1 MKKLMKKYLF
11 SVISVASILLII
23 FSVYINV
30 LNIQSQ
36 KKEEFHTVFKHTSYI
51 LDKLAEE
58 KEHDEDLFIN
68 SYLTRAKKIA
78 YVLSK
83 YSVNDALM
91 SELSGLADITTIN
104 IVNESGLIVDSTTPD
119 SIGLSFHDHKK
130 LQAFLPLISDTDS
143 NAYYVQLDGYDFT
156 TKEDMIYLGIKPY
169 NSVKGI
175 IQIGLKP
182 EILLAL
188 QNNTNISQIYTNM
201 PVSNQETHFILDKN
215 TGHILGITGFDDT
228 SVEIENKKNTD
239 IDIIKLIKTCENG
252 MFIKLNGSW
261 QYVYSQEY
269 GDYILAAFIS
279 TSALIEP
286 NIISISL
293 IITSIIILA
302 ILMISILSFLLN
314 KYFLA
319 EVESLVFNINKVI
332 DGNMNISF
340 ETNSK
345 TEFAEISN
353 DLNKLVHSFKNR
365 SKRMNKMIQVIH
377 YNVGI
382 FEYLK
387 EINNLFLSENIK
399 ELLNLDNEQWETFQ
413 KNNDK
418 FISYLTDLNS
428 IEINGKN
435 NVHLISNN
443 KYIQVHIYHEQQL
456 YYGVIKDITEE
467 VVEKNALLQKLKD
480 VEQKMT
486 LDKLTG
492 LKNIHYVKETVNTLI
507 ENGQKKGIFII
518 FDLDNFKHVND
529 TIGHPEGDKLLQKFA
544 SCLKANFRDNDI
556 IARLGGDEFVVFM
569 LGNSSSENLQK
580 KLNSFLHYVR
590 KELQEY
596 YVQFHL
602 SVSIGVSST
611 SSTCTDYKSLYRNA
625 DFALYIAKQ
634 NGKDRYYIN
643 PDGLTCTHD
652 SCKGCKKPCSRNQ
665 LDTYQ

>member
-11 SVISVASILLII
+11 SVISATSILLII
-23 FSVYINV
+23 FSTYINM
-30 LNIQSQ
+30 LDIQSQ

-51 LDKLAEE
+51 LDKMEEE
-58 KEHDEDLFIN
+58 KEYNEDLFIS

-83 YSVNDALM
+83 YTIDDALM

-104 IVNESGLIVDSTTPD
+104 IVDEDGLIVDSTNKK
-119 SIGLSFHDHKK
+119 SIGLSFHEHKK
-130 LQAFLPLISDTDS
+130 LQAFLPLISDTNS

-175 IQIGLKP
+175 IQIGIQP

-201 PVSNQETHFILDKN
+201 PVSNEETHFILDKN
-215 TGHILGITGFDDT
+215 TGQILGITGFDDN
-228 SVEIENKKNTD
+228 SLEIENEKNTD
-239 IDIIKLIKTCENG
+239 IDMVKLIETCENG

-261 QYVYSQEY
+261 QYVYSQED

-279 TSALIEP
+279 ASALIES

-293 IITSIIILA
+293 IVASIIIIA
-302 ILMISILSFLLN
+302 ILMISILVFLLN

-319 EVESLVFNINKVI
+319 EVEKLLLNINKVI
-332 DGNMNISF
+332 AGNMNISF

-345 TEFAEISN
+345 TEFSEISN
-353 DLNKLVHSFKNR
+353 DLNKLIHSFKDRSNR
-365 SKRMNKMIQVIH
+365 MSKMIQVIH
-377 YNVGI
+377 YNVGV

-387 EINNLFLSENIK
+387 EINNMSFSDNIK
-399 ELLNLDNEQWETFQ
+399 ELLNLDNEQWETF
-413 KNNDK
+413 KKDNDQ
-418 FISYLTDLNS
+418 FIKYLTDLNS

-435 NVHLISNN
+435 NVYLISDN
-443 KYIQVHIYHEQQL
+443 KYIQIHIYQEQQL

-467 VVEKNALLQKLKD
+467 VVEKNALIQKLKD
-480 VEQKMT
+480 AEQKMT

-492 LKNIHYVKETVNTLI
+492 LKNIHYVKETVNALI
-507 ENGQKKGIFII
+507 ENGQTKGIFII
-518 FDLDNFKHVND
+518 FDLDNFKRVND

-544 SCLKANFRDNDI
+544 SCLKANFRNNDI

-569 LGNSSSENLQK
+569 IGNCSENLQQ
-580 KLNSFLHYVR
+580 KLDTFLQYVR
-590 KELQEY
+590 KELHEY

-611 SSTCTDYKSLYRNA
+611 SSTCADYKSLYRNA

-634 NGKDRYYIN
+634 NGKDCYYMN
-643 PDGLTCTHD
+643 PDGLTCTCD
-652 SCKGCKKPCSRNQ
+652 SCKDCKKPCSRNQ
-665 LDTYQ
+665 SNT

>member
-1 MKKLMKKYLF
+1 
-11 SVISVASILLII
+11 
-23 FSVYINV
+23 
-30 LNIQSQ
+30 
-36 KKEEFHTVFKHTSYI
+36 
-51 LDKLAEE
+51 
-58 KEHDEDLFIN
+58 
-68 SYLTRAKKIA
+68 
-78 YVLSK
+78 
-83 YSVNDALM
+83 
-91 SELSGLADITTIN
+91 
-104 IVNESGLIVDSTTPD
+104 
-119 SIGLSFHDHKK
+119 
-130 LQAFLPLISDTDS
+130 
-143 NAYYVQLDGYDFT
+143 
-156 TKEDMIYLGIKPY
+156 
-169 NSVKGI
+169 
-175 IQIGLKP
+175 
-182 EILLAL
+182 
-188 QNNTNISQIYTNM
+188 
-201 PVSNQETHFILDKN
+201 
-215 TGHILGITGFDDT
+215 
-228 SVEIENKKNTD
+228 
-239 IDIIKLIKTCENG
+239 
-252 MFIKLNGSW
+252 
-261 QYVYSQEY
+261 
-269 GDYILAAFIS
+269 
-279 TSALIEP
+279 
-286 NIISISL
+286 
-293 IITSIIILA
+293 
-302 ILMISILSFLLN
+302 
-314 KYFLA
+314 
-319 EVESLVFNINKVI
+319 
-332 DGNMNISF
+332 
-340 ETNSK
+340 
-345 TEFAEISN
+345 
-353 DLNKLVHSFKNR
+353 
-365 SKRMNKMIQVIH
+365 MNKMIQVIH

-443 KYIQVHIYHEQQL
+443 KYIQIHIYQEQQL

-590 KELQEY
+590 QELQEY